1 MTQSSLVRPVFRLA
15 AVLAVA
21 LLAGPF
27 PLRAASTGQTAL
39 HTPQGGGTGTANGES
54 VSTTLNTYY
63 RYFIEVPP
71 SLARL
76 VVEVFDAD
84 LGLNATEDDA
94 GRDRPRTAY
103 NSAVD
108 YTLLRPNGT
117 TAATLAGCNNSNTA
131 CVDNAWTA
139 ILDATGGDTFRDN
152 FDTAAYSNNDG
163 TLNWAANW
171 AETNDD
177 NNATNGLMRVTGG
190 ELRIEDNGDAN
201 PSSIQ
206 REANLSAAGFTTA
219 TLSFNFHTTG
229 VDATDRM
236 SVQISAN
243 GGGSWTTL
251 ETFTGAFAASSRSY
265 NISSSIATNTRV
277 RFLEVSG
284 YGNNDFFFVDNLQI
298 QSGTVQPGH
307 WELRVDLSAS
317 AGDDINAIGVRAHDG
332 TSGAGG
338 TELPVYI
345 DSIVPLGVNPLNSVS
360 SSRSYNLYPYVTS
373 GCTANINDFDYDS
386 DSGNV
391 GSYALSSRTG
401 TYTQSIASAALSA
414 DNAWKRN
421 TINRWTSDQLATEY
435 GIWLGTLAINTYNNA
450 NGINGNYTDIYLG
463 NFQVSATVAPTANPQ
478 PNSFRIYLPTDAGT
492 APVKP
497 YVEQLLTFKSGTNP
511 PPVGQ
516 TARYQVT
523 VRLVNPTTQP
533 IVFSAANLVT
543 ANVPGSGAVYAGNAA
558 VGQGTIVSQPAVGGP
573 GNVTWNPGTLAAGTT
588 AILTYQVNVTPTS
601 AGQRIPVTATPASGN
616 GTRAQYVDET
626 GNTTQARATYL
637 FGPLCELAVTQ
648 NLLTEAVVSGFRASR
663 ADGGGVLLEWKTASE
678 AGTVGFYVQRWDG
691 AAQRWQRVNGEL
703 LLGLL
708 HAPQG
713 GVYRFVDPEASPYEP
728 QVYRLVEVEAGG
740 RRRTH
745 GPFAAAVDWNRP
757 DSRTAS
763 RNGKADYERGA
774 HPATRHG
781 AAPFSDSAGLKR
793 TSTASADGV
802 HLSVRQTG
810 LYTLSA
816 ATVGAWLGMTQA
828 EAGQAIAK
836 GKFALTRGGQPVAWY
851 PAAAITGGKVR
862 DLGPSIFFYGEA
874 PDSLYTDAGVYRLEK
889 GQGLLMA
896 EVPAG
901 AAPAK
906 AGGTFVETRHVER
919 DVFAATVISP
929 DPESDYW
936 YWEFLQGGDPT
947 YGHRTFTLDAP
958 GLVAKGDGSLAV
970 SLQGATASG
979 VAGEHR
985 VQVSLNGTPLGEV
998 RWTGIT
1004 AQQGQFAIPPGTLL
1018 ESGNQVE
1025 VTALTGDGA
1034 PYSIVYVDSFDLSY
1048 PRAFRAAADALAF
1061 TAGGES
1067 QVTVTGFS
1075 SPSIRL
1081 IDVQDPLHPL
1091 WITGATVEPDGA
1103 SGYSLSFAPSLKGR
1117 YLAAAP
1123 LALATPAARSW
1134 TAPSLLSKANRAD
1147 YLVIAPPALRD
1158 AAERLADL
1166 RRAQGLTAMVA
1177 DLDQIMDTFNAGVS
1191 DPHALRSFL
1200 TYARTQW
1207 SQGPRYVALA
1217 GEGTLD
1223 YRNLLGYGDNLV
1235 PPLMVRSEGGLFPSD
1250 NLLGDAD
1257 GDGLPEIA
1265 VGRIPVLSTAE
1276 LDAYTAKL
1284 AAYESAA
1291 AAGWTGTAVLAA
1303 DATDRGADFAA
1314 DSDRVAGQLAAYTL
1328 NRIDLG
1334 TTPLADARAQLL
1346 AAIGQGA
1353 AFVNY
1358 MGHGGLDRLSSGGLL
1373 TSADVPGLANGERL
1387 PVVTAMTCTI
1397 NRFAL
1402 PGIPALGELLVKS
1415 AGGGA
1420 AAVWGPSGLS
1430 TSGEAALLAERFYHT
1445 DDARLGDRVLRAIA
1459 EFRTLGGNVDL
1470 PRIYDLIGDPALRLQ
1485 APPPPPVNAT
1495 GTNE

>member
-1 MTQSSLVRPVFRLA
+1 MTQFSAVRSFLRPIA
-15 AVLAVA
+15 A
-21 LLAGPF
+21 LLAAALIAGPL
-27 PLRAASTGQTAL
+27 PSRAASTGQTAL
-39 HTPQGGGTGTANGES
+39 QTPQGGGTTTANGET

-76 VVEVFDAD
+76 VVEVFDPD
-84 LGLNATEDDA
+84 IGRSATEDDA
-94 GRDRPRTAY
+94 GRDRPRTTY
-103 NSAVD
+103 NSAVS

-131 CVDNAWTA
+131 CADNAWTA
-139 ILDATGGDTFRDN
+139 ILDSTGETFRDN
-152 FDTAAYSNNDG
+152 FDTAAYTNNDG
-163 TLNWAANW
+163 TLNWATNW
-171 AETNDD
+171 TETSDGNS
-177 NNATNGLMRVTGG
+177 ATGGDIRVTGG
-190 ELRIEDNGDAN
+190 ELRIEDNGGA
-201 PSSIQ
+201 IQ
-206 REANLSAAGFTTA
+206 READLSAAGFTSA
-219 TLSFNFHTTG
+219 TLSFDSRTTG
-229 VDATDRM
+229 VDANDRM
-236 SVQISAN
+236 SVQVSSN
-243 GGGSWTTL
+243 GGATWTIL
-251 ETFTGAFAASSRSY
+251 ETFEGPFASTSRSY
-265 NISSSIATNTRV
+265 DISSYISSHTRV

-298 QSGTVQPGH
+298 QSGTVQAGH

-317 AGDDINAIGVRAHDG
+317 GGDDIDAIGVRAHDG
-332 TSGAGG
+332 LSGSGG

-345 DSIVPLGVNPLNSVS
+345 DSIVPLGVNPPNSGS
-360 SSRSYNLYPYVTS
+360 SSRGYALYPYITS
-373 GCTANINDFDYDS
+373 GCTANVNDFDYDS
-386 DSGNV
+386 DSGTV
-391 GSYALSSRTG
+391 GSYAFSSRTG
-401 TYTQSIASAALSA
+401 TYTQSIASAALSE
-414 DNAWKRN
+414 DDVWKRN

-435 GIWLGTLAINTYNNA
+435 GIWLGTLAINTYVNNA
-450 NGINGNYTDIYLG
+450 GINGNYTDIYLG
-463 NFQVSATVAPTANPQ
+463 NSQVSGTVAPTANPQ
-478 PNSFRIYLPTDAGT
+478 PNSFRIYLPTDAAT

-523 VRLVNPTTQP
+523 VRLVNPTAQP

-558 VGQGTIVSQPAVGGP
+558 VGQGTIVSQPAAGGT
-573 GNVTWNPGTLAAGTT
+573 GNVTWNPGTLAAGAT

-601 AGQRIPVTATPASGN
+601 AGQRIPVTGTPASN

-626 GNTTQARATYL
+626 GNTTQTRATFL

-648 NLLTEAVVSGFRASR
+648 GLLTEAVISGFRASP

-678 AGTVGFYVQRWDG
+678 AGTAGFYVQRWDG
-691 AAQRWQRVNGEL
+691 ASRRWQRVHQEL
-703 LLGLL
+703 LVGLL

-713 GVYRFVDPEASPYEP
+713 GVYRFVDPAASPYEA
-728 QVYRLVEVEAGG
+728 QIYRLVEVEAGG
-740 RRRTH
+740 QRRTH
-745 GPFAAAVDWNRP
+745 GPFAAAVDWNRQ
-757 DSRTAS
+757 DSRTTL
-763 RNGKADYERGA
+763 RNTKAAAYERGA

-781 AAPFSDSAGLKR
+781 VEAEPAGLKR
-793 TSTASADGV
+793 IATASTDGV

-836 GKFALTRGGQPVAWY
+836 GKISLTRDGQPVAWY
-851 PAAAITGGKVR
+851 PAPVITGGRVR
-862 DLGPSIFFYGEA
+862 DLGPSVFFYGEA
-874 PDSLYTDAGVYRLEK
+874 PDSLYTDASVYRLEK
-889 GQGLLMA
+889 GSGLLMA

-901 AAPAK
+901 TAPASPGDTF
-906 AGGTFVETRHVER
+906 AGTFVDTRHVER
-919 DVFAATVISP
+919 DAFAATVISP
-929 DPESDYW
+929 NPESDYW

-958 GLVAKGDGSLAV
+958 GFAGKEGGLLAV

-979 VAGEHR
+979 VDGEHR
-985 VQVSLNGTPLGEV
+985 VQVSLNGTPLGETS
-998 RWTGIT
+998 WTGIT
-1004 AQQGQFAIPPGTLL
+1004 ARQEKLAIPPGTLL

-1025 VTALTGDGA
+1025 VTALAGDGA

-1048 PRAFRAAADALAF
+1048 PRAFRAAGDALAF
-1061 TAGGES
+1061 TAGGNS
-1067 QVTVTGFS
+1067 RVSVTGFS

-1081 IDVQDPLHPL
+1081 IDVQDPLHPR
-1091 WITGATVEPDGA
+1091 WITGAAIEPDGA
-1103 SGYSLSFAPSLKGR
+1103 SGLRLSFAPWLQGK

-1123 LALATPAARSW
+1123 LALATPAARAW
-1134 TAPSLLSKANRAD
+1134 TAPSLLSTGNRAD

-1191 DPHALRSFL
+1191 DPRALRSFL
-1200 TYARTQW
+1200 TYARTRW

-1217 GEGTLD
+1217 GAGTID
-1223 YRNLLGYGDNLV
+1223 YRNLLGYGDNLI

-1250 NLLGDAD
+1250 NLLGDGD

-1265 VGRIPVLSTAE
+1265 VGRIPALSTAE

-1284 AAYESAA
+1284 AAYESAGA
-1291 AAGWTGTAVLAA
+1291 AAWTGTALLVA

-1314 DSDRVAGQLAAYTL
+1314 NSDRVASQLSSAYTL
-1328 NRIDLG
+1328 NRIDLS
-1334 TTPLADARAQLL
+1334 TTPIAAARGQLI
-1346 AAIGQGA
+1346 AALHQGA

-1373 TSADVPGLANGERL
+1373 TSTDVPGLANSGRL

-1402 PGIPALGELLVKS
+1402 PGIPSLGELLVKS
-1415 AGGGA
+1415 AGGAA

-1430 TSGEAALLAERFYHT
+1430 TNSEAELLAERFYHAG
-1445 DDARLGDRVLRAIA
+1445 DARLGDRVLRAIA

-1470 PRIYDLIGDPALRLQ
+1470 PRIYDLLGDPALRLQ
-1485 APPPPPVNAT
+1485 APPPAPVRAT
-1495 GTNE
+1495 GTSE